1 MVRLSQRI
9 LGLVE
14 LIISS
19 AVHLLY
25 GFYIFSTAVAWDL
38 SQALTGTKTVSDE
51 RKEEEEAV
59 LDGSVSP
66 IVLVHGIFGFGQ
78 GVCVITT
85 SQTGLLECSLLF
97 SVGWHWIMNLNL
109 LQRLGGLSYFAG
121 AEKKDE
127 HVLVPDL
134 GSLTSVHDRCLLIQ
148 LFVFWLQ
155 GLILKLWICLKI
167 LISERENC
175 SIIWREGR
183 LITARSTARSM
194 GTHSLART
202 MGKVC
207 FFSDISDRIW
217 YEYFC

>member
-1 MVRLSQRI
+1 MARLSQRI

-38 SQALTGTKTVSDE
+38 SQALTGTKTVKPPSDE

-59 LDGSVSP
+59 LDGSVPP

-97 SVGWHWIMNLNL
+97 SVG
-109 LQRLGGLSYFAG
+109 
-121 AEKKDE
+121 
-127 HVLVPDL
+127 
-134 GSLTSVHDRCLLIQ
+134 
-148 LFVFWLQ
+148 
-155 GLILKLWICLKI
+155 
-167 LISERENC
+167 
-175 SIIWREGR
+175 
-183 LITARSTARSM
+183 
-194 GTHSLART
+194 
-202 MGKVC
+202 
-207 FFSDISDRIW
+207 
-217 YEYFC
+217 